1 MPNQLTATPATPL
14 PAIDPRLLFV
24 RKIFEQITPTTRCPS
39 LLGEYADMMGRH
51 LNSPQIWSVAEVM
64 QACKRT
70 MDNNLISYR
79 YSYHDS
85 RAMIRV
91 KHKQEFKL
99 FGNLFARAL
108 KDEDYDP
115 VLEALQDSTYR
126 HVREKGSGDWAELL
140 NDKFNTNSICQC
152 NDCNTVDVDDNGST
166 AYDDYWVCQ
175 SCIDDSYVYSDNRD
189 TYITQD
195 DYDEEQEE
203 EERERDDEDSH
214 IIGDRHDNKNV
225 LGHIPSAFD
234 NRKPSV
240 LMGMELEVEVGSDH
254 SRADKA
260 EELYDEIKWA
270 DSKQEHQYIFIED
283 DGSLDRGF
291 EMVTGYTGLDV
302 HADMLK
308 FFKKPWRGMRSH
320 DTKTCGLHVHI
331 DKKDVSL
338 FHACKMVFFIND
350 SNNQKLIRDIARRSN
365 HHYAKI
371 GNKKASYQWL
381 KDARKGSNPLNR
393 LNDDRTEAL
402 NFQNP
407 NTIEFRLF
415 KGTLRYE
422 TIMACLEFTYAT
434 WFFCRD
440 TGVSELTSAKF
451 IEFIC
456 QPNQR
461 KDTKYLRTYLKEKGY
476 SLPKPAIMKDNP
488 RSSDAPAQPIETA
501 I

>member
-1 MPNQLTATPATPL
+1 MPNQLTAIPASPL

-24 RKIFEQITPTTRCPS
+24 RKIQQTIHSPTIHCSP
-39 LLGEYADMMGRH
+39 LLGEYADMMNRH
-51 LNSPQIWSVAEVM
+51 LNNPQIWSVAEVM
-64 QACKRT
+64 LACRRT
-70 MDNNLISYR
+70 MDNNLTSYR
-79 YSYHDS
+79 FSYTHS
-85 RAMIRV
+85 QAMLRV
-91 KHKQEFKL
+91 KYKREFKL
-99 FGNLFARAL
+99 FGDLFAQAI
-108 KDEDYDP
+108 KDDDCDP

-140 NDKFNTNSICQC
+140 NDKFNINSVCQC
-152 NDCNTVDVDDNGST
+152 NDCNTVDVEDNGST
-166 AYDDYWVCQ
+166 AYDDYWVCS
-175 SCIDDSYVYSDNRD
+175 SCLDDNYVYSDNRD
-189 TYITQD
+189 TYITQE

-203 EERERDDEDSH
+203 EDDEDTR
-214 IIGDRHDNKNV
+214 IIGGRHDNKNV

-240 LMGMELEVEVGSDH
+240 LMGMELEVEVGSDY
-254 SRADKA
+254 SRSDKA
-260 EELYDEIKWA
+260 EELYDEIKWTG
-270 DSKQEHQYIFIED
+270 SNNEHQYIFIED
-283 DGSLDRGF
+283 DGSLDHGF
-291 EMVTGYTGLDV
+291 EIVTGYTGLDV
-302 HADMLK
+302 HANMLK
-308 FFKKPWRGMRSH
+308 FFKTPWRNVRSH
-320 DTKTCGLHVHI
+320 DTRTCGLHVHI

-381 KDARKGSNPLNR
+381 KDARKGHDPLNR

-476 SLPKPAIMKDNP
+476 SLPKPAVMKDNP
-488 RSSDAPAQPIETA
+488 RSSDAPAQPIEVT

>member
-1 MPNQLTATPATPL
+1 MPNQLTAIPASPL

-24 RKIFEQITPTTRCPS
+24 RKITAQVNPRTYTPA
-39 LLGEYADMMGRH
+39 LLGEYADMMNRH
-51 LNSPQIWSVAEVM
+51 LNNPTIWSIPEVM

-70 MDNNLISYR
+70 MVNNLTIPFAYVNSQ
-79 YSYHDS
+79 
-85 RAMIRV
+85 AMIRV

-99 FGNLFARAL
+99 FGNLFAQAL
-108 KDEDYDP
+108 KDEDCDP
-115 VLEALQDSTYR
+115 VIDALQDDTYR
-126 HVREKGSGDWAELL
+126 HVRSKGDGNWVELIE
-140 NDKFNTNSICQC
+140 DKFNTNDICQC
-152 NDCNTVDVDDNGST
+152 NDCNTVDYDTNGGT

-175 SCIDDSYVYSDNRD
+175 SCLDDSYVYSDNRD

-214 IIGDRHDNKNV
+214 IIGGRHDNKNV

-234 NRKPSV
+234 SRKPSV

-254 SRADKA
+254 SRSDKA

-270 DSKQEHQYIFIED
+270 GSKQEHQYIFIED
-283 DGSLDRGF
+283 DGSLSHGF
-291 EMVTGYTGLDV
+291 EIVTGYTGLDV

-365 HHYAKI
+365 HYYAKI

-381 KDARKGSNPLNR
+381 KDARGYDNPLNR

-476 SLPKPAIMKDNP
+476 SLPKPAVMKDNP
-488 RSSDAPAQPIETA
+488 RNSDAPAQPIETA
-501 I
+501 S

>member
-1 MPNQLTATPATPL
+1 MPNQLTAIPASPL

-24 RKIFEQITPTTRCPS
+24 RKIQQTICSPTISCSP
-39 LLGEYADMMGRH
+39 LLGEYADMMNRH
-51 LNSPQIWSVAEVM
+51 INSPQIWTHAEVM
-64 QACKRT
+64 LACKHT
-70 MDNNLISYR
+70 MEINISSPHMNHRLYTQ
-79 YSYHDS
+79 
-85 RAMIRV
+85 AMLRV
-91 KHKQEFKL
+91 KYKQEFKL
-99 FGNLFARAL
+99 FGDLFAQAI
-108 KDEDYDP
+108 KDDDCDP

-140 NDKFNTNSICQC
+140 NNKFNINSVCQC
-152 NDCNTVDVDDNGST
+152 NDCNTIDYDDNGST
-166 AYDDYWVCQ
+166 AYDDYWVCS
-175 SCIDDSYVYSDNRD
+175 SCLDDSYVYSDNRD

-203 EERERDDEDSH
+203 EEREEDNRGG

-270 DSKQEHQYIFIED
+270 TPDHQYIFIED
-283 DGSLDRGF
+283 DGSLSHGF
-291 EMVTGYTGLDV
+291 EIVTGYTGLDV

-308 FFKKPWRGMRSH
+308 FFKTPWRGVRSH

-381 KDARKGSNPLNR
+381 KDARGYDNPLNR

-476 SLPKPAIMKDNP
+476 SLPKPAVMKDNP
-488 RSSDAPAQPIETA
+488 RLSDAPAQPIEVT

>member
-1 MPNQLTATPATPL
+1 MN
-14 PAIDPRLLFV
+14 
-24 RKIFEQITPTTRCPS
+24 
-39 LLGEYADMMGRH
+39 
-51 LNSPQIWSVAEVM
+51 
-64 QACKRT
+64 
-70 MDNNLISYR
+70 NNLTSHRSGYLH
-79 YSYHDS
+79 SQ
-85 RAMIRV
+85 AMLRV

-99 FGNLFARAL
+99 FGNLFAQAL
-108 KDEDYDP
+108 KDEDCDP

-126 HVREKGSGDWAELL
+126 HVREKGNGDWAELL
-140 NDKFNTNSICQC
+140 NDKFNTRDICQC
-152 NDCNTVDVDDNGST
+152 NDCNTVDVEDNGST
-166 AYDDYWVCQ
+166 AYDDYWVCS
-175 SCIDDSYVYSDNRD
+175 SCLDDSYVYSDNRD

-203 EERERDDEDSH
+203 EERERDDEDSS
-214 IIGDRHDNKNV
+214 IIGGRHDNKNV

-240 LMGMELEVEVGSDH
+240 LMGMELEVEVGSDY
-254 SRADKA
+254 SRSDKA
-260 EELYDEIKWA
+260 EELYDEIKWVTP
-270 DSKQEHQYIFIED
+270 DHQYIFIED
-283 DGSLDRGF
+283 DGSLDHGF
-291 EMVTGYTGLDV
+291 EIVTGYTGLDV

-308 FFKKPWRGMRSH
+308 FFKKPWRNVRSH
-320 DTKTCGLHVHI
+320 DTRTCGLHVHI

-381 KDARKGSNPLNR
+381 KDARKGHDPLNR

-440 TGVSELTSAKF
+440 TGVGELTTAKF

-476 SLPKPAIMKDNP
+476 SLPKPAVMKDNP
-488 RSSDAPAQPIETA
+488 RLSDAPAQPIETA

>member
-1 MPNQLTATPATPL
+1 
-14 PAIDPRLLFV
+14 
-24 RKIFEQITPTTRCPS
+24 
-39 LLGEYADMMGRH
+39 
-51 LNSPQIWSVAEVM
+51 
-64 QACKRT
+64 
-70 MDNNLISYR
+70 
-79 YSYHDS
+79 
-85 RAMIRV
+85 MIRV

-99 FGNLFARAL
+99 FGNLFAQAL
-108 KDEDYDP
+108 KDEDCDP

-140 NDKFNTNSICQC
+140 NDKFNTRDICQC
-152 NDCNTVDVDDNGST
+152 NDCNTVDVEDNGST
-166 AYDDYWVCQ
+166 AYDDYWVCS
-175 SCIDDSYVYSDNRD
+175 SCLDDSYVYSDNRD

-203 EERERDDEDSH
+203 EEDDEDTR
-214 IIGDRHDNKNV
+214 IIGGRHDNKNV

-240 LMGMELEVEVGSDH
+240 LMGMELEVEVGSDY
-254 SRADKA
+254 SRSDKA
-260 EELYDEIKWA
+260 EELYDEIKWVTP
-270 DSKQEHQYIFIED
+270 DHQYIFIED
-283 DGSLDRGF
+283 DGSLDHGF
-291 EMVTGYTGLDV
+291 EIVTGYTGLDV

-308 FFKKPWRGMRSH
+308 FFKKPWRNVRSH
-320 DTKTCGLHVHI
+320 DTRTCGLHVHI

-381 KDARKGSNPLNR
+381 KDARKGHDPLNR

-440 TGVSELTSAKF
+440 TGVGELTTAKF

-476 SLPKPAIMKDNP
+476 SLPKPAVMKDNP
-488 RSSDAPAQPIETA
+488 RLSDAPAQPIETA